1 MRVFR
6 TVVGL
11 AIGFA
16 VFVVG
21 SMMVRSAQTQQPG
34 PAFVVGAIG
43 YGVVF
48 ALLAGLTAASLAGR
62 PYLRHAAGV
71 AGLILVGAVLHAV
84 LEPQAGLRWYDLAAA
99 LLMAPAALA
108 GGWARERVTRSE
120 A

>member
-34 PAFVVGAIG
+34 PAF
-43 YGVVF
+43 VVF

>member
-11 AIGFA
+11 AIGFG

-21 SMMVRSAQTQQPG
+21 SMMVWSAQTDQRSST
-34 PAFVVGAIG
+34 FLVGSIG

-48 ALLAGLTAASLAGR
+48 AVLAGLTASSLAGR
-62 PYLRHAAGV
+62 PYLRHAAAV
-71 AGLILVGAVLHAV
+71 AGLIVVGAALHAV

-99 LLMAPAALA
+99 LLMAPAAVA
-108 GGWARERVTRSE
+108 GGWARERVARSE

>member
-21 SMMVRSAQTQQPG
+21 SMMVRSAPADQRG
-34 PAFVVGAIG
+34 PSFVVGAIG

-62 PYLRHAAGV
+62 PYLRHAAVV
-71 AGLILVGAVLHAV
+71 AALIVVGAVLHGV
-84 LEPQAGLRWYDLAAA
+84 LDPQAGLRWYDVAAA

-108 GGWARERVTRSE
+108 GGWARERVARSQ

>member
-11 AIGFA
+11 AIGFG

-21 SMMVRSAQTQQPG
+21 SMMVLSAQTDQRG
-34 PAFVVGAIG
+34 PSFFVGGIG

-62 PYLRHAAGV
+62 PYLRHAAML
-71 AGLILVGAVLHAV
+71 AGLIVVGAALHAV
-84 LEPQAGLRWYDLAAA
+84 LEPRAGLHWYDLAAA
-99 LLMAPAALA
+99 LLMAPVALA
-108 GGWARERVTRSE
+108 GGWARERVARSE